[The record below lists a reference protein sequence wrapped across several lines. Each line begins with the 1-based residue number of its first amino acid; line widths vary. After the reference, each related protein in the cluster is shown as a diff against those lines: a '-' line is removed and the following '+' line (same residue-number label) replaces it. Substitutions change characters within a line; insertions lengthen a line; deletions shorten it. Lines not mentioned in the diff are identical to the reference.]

1 MLVGTLSLTGFPF
14 FSAYYSKDLIMELV
28 FLDDSYLSN
37 YVFINSVVVVFLT
50 SFYSFRLLFYVFHG
64 NNRSDVKVLSHVHE
78 SPNVMLLPLVVLS
91 FFSIFSGLA
100 FKNYFFGIDS
110 IVFWGDSLVNISLN
124 VPESMIYQIP
134 YYIKNYL
141 LLNIILGLIFSAI
154 LTLYLRRLKDFFK
167 EKLKYIVL
175 FLKKAGLLMNF
186 TIFFLLNLQTI
197 LVMGFGKQLISS

>member
-1 MLVGTLSLTGFPF
+1 MFMNL
-14 FSAYYSKDLIMELV
+14 KC
-28 FLDDSYLSN
+28 
-37 YVFINSVVVVFLT
+37 
-50 SFYSFRLLFYVFHG
+50 
-64 NNRSDVKVLSHVHE
+64 HV
-78 SPNVMLLPLVVLS
+78 LPLVVLS

-134 YYIKNYL
+134 YYIKKL
-141 LLNIILGLIFSAI
+141 PLLNIILGLIFSAI

-186 TIFFLLNLQTI
+186 TIFFLLNLQTT
-197 LVMGFGKQLISS
+197 LVMGFESNRC